1 MKNKKGSDESLKEAV
16 MMISVALVFNALDL
30 VSGVIAAVKNR
41 HLKSAKMRDGL
52 FKKAGFLLV
61 YFLAFLIDFE
71 GVKVG
76 FNIGVA
82 TLPIV
87 VSFTCLTE
95 VISIIENISKINSD
109 LLPEKLLSLFH
120 ISKGE

>member
-1 MKNKKGSDESLKEAV
+1 MKIKKGSDESLKEAI
-16 MMISVALVFNALDL
+16 MMISVALIFNGMDL
-30 VSGVIAAVKNR
+30 ISGVIAAVKNR
-41 HLKSAKMRDGL
+41 NLKSAKMRDGL

-71 GVKVG
+71 GTKVG
-76 FNIGVA
+76 FEIGVA

>member
-1 MKNKKGSDESLKEAV
+1 MKIKKGSDDVLKEAV
-16 MMISVALVFNALDL
+16 MMISVALTFNALDL

-41 HLKSAKMRDGL
+41 NLKSAKMRDGL

-71 GVKVG
+71 GAKVG

-87 VSFTCLTE
+87 VSFACLTE
-95 VISIIENISKINSD
+95 VISIIENISKINSG

>member
-1 MKNKKGSDESLKEAV
+1 MKEAV
-16 MMISVALVFNALDL
+16 MMISVALIFNGLDL
-30 VSGVIAAVKNR
+30 TSGVIAAVKNKN
-41 HLKSAKMRDGL
+41 LKSAKMRDGL

-61 YFLAFLIDFE
+61 YLLAFLIDFE
-71 GVKVG
+71 GSRVG
-76 FNIGVA
+76 FTISVA

-95 VISIIENISKINSD
+95 VISIIENVSKINSD

>member
-1 MKNKKGSDESLKEAV
+1 MKIKKGSDEILKEAA
-16 MMISVALVFNALDL
+16 MMISVALTFNALDL
-30 VSGVIAAVKNR
+30 ISGVIAAVKNR
-41 HLKSAKMRDGL
+41 NLKSAKMRDGL

-71 GVKVG
+71 GAKVG

-87 VSFTCLTE
+87 VSFACLTE

-109 LLPEKLLSLFH
+109 LLPEKLLNLFH

>member
-1 MKNKKGSDESLKEAV
+1 MKIKKGSDEALKEAV

-41 HLKSAKMRDGL
+41 NLKSAKMRDGL

-71 GVKVG
+71 GAKIG

-87 VSFTCLTE
+87 VSFACLTE

-109 LLPEKLLSLFH
+109 LLPEKLLNLFH
-120 ISKGE
+120 ISKGD